1 MNPAIDK
8 SHKTIYRLV
17 IAGELRVEKVK
28 PDPLNLLVNTN
39 AGSKQN
45 KRALPAYCFA
55 NSRERSFFLYGGKG
69 EKSVEHCGI

>member
-39 AGSKQN
+39 AGSK
-45 KRALPAYCFA
+45 
-55 NSRERSFFLYGGKG
+55 
-69 EKSVEHCGI
+69 